1 MEVMHAF
8 FQSGKCP
15 EPSCSFTVSDLIKSR
30 GEQKLV
36 DTMIVA
42 DLIHLSHIGEPDV
55 AVVTADDDVWPGVI
69 TGMQAGTHVVHIL
82 PKRHQASQRY
92 LSNVPGHYSPV
103 PF

>member
-1 MEVMHAF
+1 MEAMYNF

-15 EPSCSFTVSDLIKSR
+15 QADCSYGVHDLVQSR

-42 DLIHLSHIGEPDV
+42 DLIHLSHIGETDV

-69 TGMQAGTHVVHIL
+69 TGMQAGTHVVHIW
-82 PKRHQASQRY
+82 PKQHKASPRY
-92 LSNVPGHYSPV
+92 LSGVPGRYSPV
-103 PF
+103 PL